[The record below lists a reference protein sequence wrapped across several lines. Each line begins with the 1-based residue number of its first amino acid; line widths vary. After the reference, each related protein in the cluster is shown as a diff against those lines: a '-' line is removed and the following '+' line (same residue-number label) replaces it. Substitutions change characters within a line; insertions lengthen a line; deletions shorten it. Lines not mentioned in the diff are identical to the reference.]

1 MSDNEFVWKT
11 PAFALAENA
20 GSMPRTGSMTWTES
34 MQFAGHSF
42 DGASSALLFTDL
54 ALAEEYL
61 ESLDDPSRFQPVAL
75 PTDEYLEW
83 FLAIVAKS
91 HSHVAVDLDHKT
103 GVARTFK
110 VAEVLKQWREKRK
123 KRP

>member
-1 MSDNEFVWKT
+1 MSDNVFEWKT
-11 PAFALAENA
+11 PSFALAENA
-20 GSMPRTGSMTWTES
+20 GATPRTGSMTWTES
-34 MQFAGHSF
+34 MKFAGRSS

-54 ALAEEYL
+54 QLAEDYL
-61 ESLDDPSRFQPVAL
+61 ESLDDASRFQPVAL

-83 FLAIVAKS
+83 FLAVASKT

-103 GVARTFK
+103 GVARTFP